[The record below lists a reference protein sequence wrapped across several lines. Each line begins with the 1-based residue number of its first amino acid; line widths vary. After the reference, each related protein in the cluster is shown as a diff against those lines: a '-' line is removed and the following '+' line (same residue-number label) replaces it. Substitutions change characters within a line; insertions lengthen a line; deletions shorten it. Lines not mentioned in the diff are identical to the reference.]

1 MSKNNVYSSW
11 LLNMYMYIAL
21 LFQIIMFKM
30 TYTNTRREV
39 SRKKISLDLEKT
51 QTNTVCDKKKY
62 NNVFRLVQMIRRAIL
77 FEKKPFFLLSIHF
90 KRCLLNCNF
99 PRILALCSPLKQQ
112 LPFWTTLSKRS
123 IIARHDIPDAE
134 VLLVKSR
141 ELSWT
146 SSSRMEMS
154 FALGRTNS
162 RRS

>member
-1 MSKNNVYSSW
+1 MPFFLK
-11 LLNMYMYIAL
+11 
-21 LFQIIMFKM
+21 
-30 TYTNTRREV
+30 
-39 SRKKISLDLEKT
+39 
-51 QTNTVCDKKKY
+51 
-62 NNVFRLVQMIRRAIL
+62 
-77 FEKKPFFLLSIHF
+77 KKPFIFLLKYSF
-90 KRCLLNCNF
+90 KKVPFNCNF
-99 PRILALCSPLKQQ
+99 SRILALCSPPKQQ